1 MADATTAN
9 YGLTKPEVGA
19 SADTWGAKINADLDA
34 VDALLGGTG
43 AQKAKPNLSG
53 GLWKI
58 DGTAI
63 TVTAAQLNMLA
74 GIPAT
79 LTATELGYVDGVVSP
94 IQTQLNAKQPVDAT
108 LTAMAGVT
116 TAADQII
123 YFTGVDT
130 AASTSL
136 TTFGRSLINDAD
148 AAAALTTLGIGPL
161 ASQAQAE
168 AGTDN
173 ATLMTPLR
181 VAQAARPQRGTAWTY
196 STAVSTVDFTGIPSW
211 AKRVTVILN
220 GVSTNGTALPL
231 VQVGAGSVV
240 STGYISSAAT
250 STNSPSSAT
259 NGILLAGTSGGGAAL
274 TYSTVLTLVN
284 ISSNTW
290 VASTCGGCTNFSAS
304 FGPIFGGGT
313 TPNLSGSLDRIR
325 LTTTGTDTFDAG
337 SVNIMWE

>member
-19 SADTWGAKINADLDA
+19 SADTWGTKINADLDA

-63 TVTAAQLNMLA
+63 TVTAAELNTLT
-74 GIPAT
+74 GIPST
-79 LTATELGYVDGVVSP
+79 LTATELGYVDGVTSS
-94 IQTQLNAKQPVDAT
+94 IQTQLNAKQALDAT
-108 LTAMAGVT
+108 LTAVAGVT

-130 AASTSL
+130 AASTPL
-136 TTFGRSLINDAD
+136 TTFGRSLIDDAD

-181 VAQAARPQRGTAWTY
+181 VAQAARPQRGTAWAY
-196 STAVSTVDFTGIPSW
+196 STAVSTVDLSTTIPSW
-211 AKRVTVILN
+211 VRRITVILS
-220 GVSTNGTALPL
+220 GVSTNNTG
-231 VQVGAGSVV
+231 QVLIQIGSTTFTTSGYDSGAQQSGINLV
-240 STGYISSAAT
+240 STAGFTVGSSAA
-250 STNSPSSAT
+250 SDV
-259 NGILLAGTSGGGAAL
+259 LYGAATLHNL
-274 TYSTVLTLVN
+274 TGNV
-284 ISSNTW
+284 W
-290 VASTCGGCTNFSAS
+290 VAS
-304 FGPIFGGGT
+304 GT
-313 TPNLSGSLDRIR
+313 MKANNSNVWAFAGTVTLSGVLDRVR
-325 LTTTGTDTFDAG
+325 LSSTAGQFDAG
-337 SVNIMWE
+337 SANIMWE